1 MSGQCHNVDVYQAG
15 SNDPG
20 AHNRMNLMGG
30 HVSVHLNYDV
40 LEAACSP
47 GGASVLTV
55 VTELAPAA
63 GPHAGV
69 APARYVSGDQ
79 ATYAFETRFVG
90 GEPVK
95 VVLVDSKSSSLN
107 RVEQAVTQAIM
118 DGHAVLSL
126 TPRMM
131 VTYEDRAW
139 SCLEAPHR
147 FTDGHFRAGTVDG
160 MPATDHPVYRA
171 ARDAT
176 PANARAVLE
185 LSPASLVLGAWDSTR
200 RSNQARYR
208 SALVGEVIGVLADQS
223 DDGVRIPKRGG
234 ARRDEIAPS
243 VRLNAQDMEELLK
256 AQESELSPGNVEKIR
271 KAIARAGRGTT
282 SASPLG
288 LGSIPPALETLGLV
302 ACRRIIRSHVLSFS
316 ALRQLRFGSPGDGDV
331 ACRALLAAW
340 ALCGLAHANQEL
352 LLRANCDLVEAQQPV
367 VVLDGRNGTSVQ
379 IDGFDVENADE
390 LLEQAITRAVEAA
403 GIRWEGQSFQI
414 TGNPLVHRGTVADD
428 SGE

>member
-1 MSGQCHNVDVYQAG
+1 MSID
-15 SNDPG
+15 
-20 AHNRMNLMGG
+20 
-30 HVSVHLNYDV
+30 LNYDV
-40 LEAACSP
+40 LEAACAP
-47 GGASVLTV
+47 GGASVMTV

-63 GPHAGV
+63 GPHAAV
-69 APARYVSGDQ
+69 APARYLSDTQQ
-79 ATYAFETRFVG
+79 ATYAFETRFVD

-95 VVLVDSKSSSLN
+95 VVLIDSKSSALN
-107 RVEQAVTQAIM
+107 RVEQAVTQAIA
-118 DGHAVLSL
+118 DGHRVLSL

-131 VTYEDRAW
+131 VTYPGRAW

-147 FTDGHFRAGTVDG
+147 FTDGHFRAGSVDG
-160 MPATDHPVYRA
+160 HPATDHPVYRA

-223 DDGVRIPKRGG
+223 EDGVRIPRRGG

-243 VRLNAQDMEELLK
+243 VRLNAQDMETLLA
-256 AQESELSPGNVEKIR
+256 AQESELSPKNVEKIR
-271 KAIARAGRGTT
+271 KAITRAGNGTT

-288 LGSIPPALETLGLV
+288 LGSIPPTLETLGLV

-316 ALRQLRFGSPGDGDV
+316 ALRQLRFGSQGDGDV
-331 ACRALLAAW
+331 ACRALLAAF

-352 LLRANCDLVEAQQPV
+352 VLRANCDLVEAAEAA
-367 VVLDGRNGTSVQ
+367 VVLDGRNGTSSA
-379 IDGFDVENADE
+379 IDGFTVEKMDAI
-390 LLEQAITRAVEAA
+390 LQHAITRSVEVA
-403 GIRWEGQSFQI
+403 GIHWEGQTFQI
-414 TGNPLVHRGTVADD
+414 TGSPLVYRGTVADESD
-428 SGE
+428 K